1 MMTLIATSADGRA
14 MRLAVAGHLSHD
26 DYRAMIPAM
35 EAAIARHG
43 NISLL
48 ADMTALD
55 SMSPRAVLDDLAFD
69 LGHLRDFERL
79 AVVGNREWQE
89 WMTRLA
95 AHMTSAE
102 MRYFDAAEAE
112 AAWVWAQDAP
122 QETA

>member
-14 MRLAVAGHLSHD
+14 MRLKVAGHLSHD

-43 NISLL
+43 KIS
-48 ADMTALD
+48 AMVDMTGLD

-69 LGHLRDFERL
+69 LGHLHDFERL
-79 AVVGNREWQE
+79 GVVGNRDWQE
-89 WMTRLA
+89 WMTRVA

-102 MRYFDAAEAE
+102 MRYFDVAEAE
-112 AAWVWAQDAP
+112 AAWAWTQGAA
-122 QETA
+122 